1 MTGRQPVLEQCLE
14 HRRQPGVQDE
24 LLFDKLD
31 STAAAQLHYRK
42 EKAATKSKLPSNS
55 DARKETFAPID
66 CFTTPTVRQ

>member
-42 EKAATKSKLPSNS
+42 ENPASKSKPPSNS
-55 DARKETFAPID
+55 EARKETFAPID